1 MNDFPLK
8 VENLTFQYRR
18 RTEPAI
24 VNLNFSL
31 EAGQVML
38 IAGSSGCGKTTLM
51 RCINGLIPHTYQGEM
66 SGDVLLFGKS
76 VTGMG
81 LADISQT
88 VGTLLQDPERQ
99 ILGSY
104 VMNEVAFGLESLGVP
119 REEIIPRVEKALS
132 RLDILHLRDRETFGT
147 SGGEKQKIAL
157 AGVLAME
164 PRILLLDEP
173 LASLDPASAQEAL
186 QAFRQL
192 ADEGIA
198 VMIVEH
204 RVEDVLSIHPDIF
217 MYLDEGKM
225 TYLGGT
231 DGLMDV
237 VDYRRIKL
245 PARVVL
251 DRARCDVAPT
261 FIPAT
266 RLLSNTET
274 LVQFED
280 VHFRYH
286 EDGPE
291 VLKTSILISTLGM

>member
-1 MNDFPLK
+1 MNEAPL
-8 VENLTFQYRR
+8 EIEDLTFQYRR
-18 RTEPAI
+18 RTEPALENI
-24 VNLNFSL
+24 RFSL
-31 EAGQVML
+31 PAGQVML

-51 RCINGLIPHTYQGEM
+51 RCINGLIPHTYQGNM
-66 SGDVLLFGKS
+66 SGEIRLFGKS
-76 VTGMG
+76 VMGMG

-104 VMNEVAFGLESLGVP
+104 VMNEVAFGLESLGTP
-119 REEIIPRVEKALS
+119 RGEIIRRVEKALE
-132 RLDILHLRDRETFGT
+132 RLGILHLRDRETFGT

-173 LASLDPASAQEAL
+173 LASLDPVSAQEAL
-186 QAFRQL
+186 HAFRQL

-217 MYLDEGKM
+217 MYLDAGKM

-231 DGLMDV
+231 EGLMDA

-251 DRARCDVAPT
+251 ERARRDPAPV
-261 FIPAT
+261 FIPIA
-266 RLLSNTET
+266 RPDVQKET

-280 VHFRYH
+280 VHFR
-286 EDGPE
+286 
-291 VLKTSILISTLGM
+291 